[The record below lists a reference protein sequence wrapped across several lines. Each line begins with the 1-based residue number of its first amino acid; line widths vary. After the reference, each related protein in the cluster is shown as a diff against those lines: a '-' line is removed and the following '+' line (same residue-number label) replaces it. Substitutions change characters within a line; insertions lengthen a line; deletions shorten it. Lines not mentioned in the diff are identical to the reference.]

1 MIIETKAGNQKKVK
15 EPDTGVRGENA
26 AIITK
31 QMKLQLCPVWLSKNP
46 IDLAGVSGY
55 NGIEVI
61 YLLGMAFAFPT
72 IQKGGLWLMDTEI
85 KNAVSAADQ
94 DAQYDDKAKRLL
106 GNKIILAHIL
116 VKTVDEFKGM
126 NPKEVVSYIE
136 GEPLIGVVPV
146 EPGLTNAGKEENGQ
160 RIVGM
165 NTENAEINEGLVRFD
180 IIFYVRMKDGISQVI
195 VNLEAQKD
203 EPTSY
208 HILNRAV
215 FYVSRLVSSQ
225 KERDFVGT
233 NFNDIRRVFSIWVCM
248 NMDEN
253 SMDYVHLT
261 DDKLLGSYPWKGRL
275 DLLNIV
281 LIGISNELPEHDEK
295 YELHRLLSTLLSAE
309 LTVDEKLGIIKTEY
323 SIPVDDKLRK
333 DVSAMC
339 NLSQGIR
346 ERTVAERDEKIILN
360 MHREGYTSEQIA
372 KIVERTIGEVEAIIK
387 KRKPIL
393 A

>member
-1 MIIETKAGNQKKVK
+1 
-15 EPDTGVRGENA
+15 
-26 AIITK
+26 
-31 QMKLQLCPVWLSKNP
+31 
-46 IDLAGVSGY
+46 
-55 NGIEVI
+55 
-61 YLLGMAFAFPT
+61 
-72 IQKGGLWLMDTEI
+72 MDTEI
-85 KNAVSAADQ
+85 KNAVSAADK
-94 DAQYDDKAKRLL
+94 DAQYDEKAKRLL

-126 NPKEVVSYIE
+126 NPKDVVSYIE
-136 GEPLIGVVPV
+136 GEPFISVVPV
-146 EPGLTNAGKEENGQ
+146 EPGLTNAEQEKDGQ
-160 RIVGM
+160 RIVGL
-165 NTENAEINEGLVRFD
+165 NTENAEINEGLIRFD

-203 EPTSY
+203 EPTGY

-225 KERDFVGT
+225 KERDFVGI
-233 NFNDIRRVFSIWVCM
+233 NYNDIKRVFSIWVCM

-261 DDKLLGSYPWKGRL
+261 DDKLLGSYPWKGGI

-295 YELHRLLSTLLSAE
+295 YELHRLLSTLLSME
-309 LTVDEKLGIIKTEY
+309 LSVDEKLGIMAKEY
-323 SIPVDDKLRK
+323 NIAVDDRIRE

-346 ERTVAERDEKIILN
+346 DNTLAEVIMTMHEK
-360 MHREGYTSEQIA
+360 GYTSAQIA
-372 KIVERTIGEVEAIIK
+372 EIVKKTIEEVEAVIK
-387 KRKPIL
+387 KREPVL

>member
-1 MIIETKAGNQKKVK
+1 
-15 EPDTGVRGENA
+15 
-26 AIITK
+26 
-31 QMKLQLCPVWLSKNP
+31 
-46 IDLAGVSGY
+46 
-55 NGIEVI
+55 
-61 YLLGMAFAFPT
+61 
-72 IQKGGLWLMDTEI
+72 MDTEI

-94 DAQYDDKAKRLL
+94 DAQYDDRAKRLL
-106 GNKIILAHIL
+106 GNKTILAHIL

-126 NPKEVVSYIE
+126 DPKEAVTYIE
-136 GEPLIGVVPV
+136 GEPFISVVPV
-146 EPGLTNAGKEENGQ
+146 EPGLTNAEKEEAGQ
-160 RIVGM
+160 RIVGF

-180 IIFYVRMKDGISQVI
+180 IVFYVRMKDGISQVI

-225 KERDFVGT
+225 KERDFVKT
-233 NFNDIRRVFSIWVCM
+233 NYDDIRRVFSIWICM

-253 SMDYVHLT
+253 SMAYVHLAK
-261 DDKLLGSYPWKGRL
+261 DDLLGSYPWKGGL

-281 LIGISNELPEHDEK
+281 LIGISNELRAHDEK
-295 YELHRLLSTLLSAE
+295 YELHRLLSALLSME
-309 LTVDEKLGIIKTEY
+309 LTVDEKIGIIKSEY
-323 SIPVDDKLRK
+323 DISVNDELRK

-346 ERTVAERDEKIILN
+346 EKGGAEREEKIILN
-360 MHREGYTSEQIA
+360 MHRKGYTLDQIA
-372 KIVERTIGEVEAIIK
+372 ECVEKSIDEVEAIIE
-387 KRKPIL
+387 KREPVL

>member
-1 MIIETKAGNQKKVK
+1 MDMSI
-15 EPDTGVRGENA
+15 
-26 AIITK
+26 
-31 QMKLQLCPVWLSKNP
+31 
-46 IDLAGVSGY
+46 
-55 NGIEVI
+55 
-61 YLLGMAFAFPT
+61 
-72 IQKGGLWLMDTEI
+72 DTEI

-225 KERDFVGT
+225 KERDFVKT
-233 NFNDIRRVFSIWVCM
+233 NYNDIKRVFSIWVCM

-253 SMDYVHLT
+253 SMDYVHLM
-261 DDKLLGSYPWKGRL
+261 DDKLLGSYPWKGGL

-281 LIGISNELPEHDEK
+281 LIGIANEFPEHDEK

-323 SIPVDDKLRK
+323 SIPVDEKLRK
-333 DVSAMC
+333 DMSAMC

-346 ERTVAERDEKIILN
+346 ENATDNAITGVIMN
-360 MHREGYTSEQIA
+360 MHRDGYSSEQIA
-372 KIVERTIGEVEAIIK
+372 RIVEKTIEEVEAVIK
-387 KRKPIL
+387 KREPVL

>member
-1 MIIETKAGNQKKVK
+1 MAG
-15 EPDTGVRGENA
+15 RRENA

-31 QMKLQLCPVWLSKNP
+31 STKFQQCPGRLSKNL
-46 IDLAGVSGY
+46 IDLAGISGY

-61 YLLGMAFAFPT
+61 YLSGMAFAFPT

-85 KNAVSAADQ
+85 KNAVSATDQ

-116 VKTVDEFKGM
+116 VKTVDEFRGM
-126 NPKEVVSYIE
+126 DPKDVVSYIE
-136 GEPLIGVVPV
+136 GEPFISVVPV
-146 EPGLTNAGKEENGQ
+146 EPGLTNVEKEENGQ

-165 NTENAEINEGLVRFD
+165 NTENAEINEGFIRFD

-195 VNLEAQKD
+195 VNVEAQKD
-203 EPTSY
+203 EPSGY

-225 KERDFVGT
+225 KERDFVKT
-233 NFNDIRRVFSIWVCM
+233 NYNDIRRVFSIWVCM
-248 NMDEN
+248 GMDES
-253 SMDYVHLT
+253 SMAYVHLT
-261 DDKLLGSYPWKGRL
+261 KDDLLGSYPWKGGL
-275 DLLNIV
+275 DLVNIV
-281 LIGISNELPEHDEK
+281 LIDISNELPEHDEK
-295 YELHRLLSTLLSAE
+295 YELHRLLSTLLSME
-309 LTVDEKLGIIKTEY
+309 LTVDEKLGIIRTEY

-333 DVSAMC
+333 DMSAMC

-346 ERTVAERDEKIILN
+346 ENATDNAIAGVIMN
-360 MHREGYTSEQIA
+360 MHRKGYTLEQIA
-372 KIVERTIGEVEAIIK
+372 ECVEKTIEEVEAVIR
-387 KRKPIL
+387 KREPVL

>member
-1 MIIETKAGNQKKVK
+1 
-15 EPDTGVRGENA
+15 
-26 AIITK
+26 
-31 QMKLQLCPVWLSKNP
+31 
-46 IDLAGVSGY
+46 
-55 NGIEVI
+55 
-61 YLLGMAFAFPT
+61 MAFTFPASE
-72 IQKGGLWLMDTEI
+72 QKEVMAVDMSIDTEI
-85 KNAVSAADQ
+85 KNAVRAADQ

-225 KERDFVGT
+225 KERDFVKT
-233 NFNDIRRVFSIWVCM
+233 NYNDIKRVFSIWVCM

-261 DDKLLGSYPWKGRL
+261 DDKLLGSYPWKGGL

-281 LIGISNELPEHDEK
+281 LIGIANELPEHDEK

-323 SIPVDDKLRK
+323 SIPVDEKLRK
-333 DVSAMC
+333 DMSAMC

-346 ERTVAERDEKIILN
+346 ENATDNAITGVIMN
-360 MHREGYTSEQIA
+360 MHRDGYSSEQIA
-372 KIVERTIGEVEAIIK
+372 RIVEKTIEEVEAVIK
-387 KRKPIL
+387 KREPVL

>member
-1 MIIETKAGNQKKVK
+1 
-15 EPDTGVRGENA
+15 
-26 AIITK
+26 
-31 QMKLQLCPVWLSKNP
+31 
-46 IDLAGVSGY
+46 
-55 NGIEVI
+55 
-61 YLLGMAFAFPT
+61 
-72 IQKGGLWLMDTEI
+72 MDTEI
-85 KNAVSAADQ
+85 KNAVSATDQ

-116 VKTVDEFKGM
+116 VKTVDEFRGM
-126 NPKEVVSYIE
+126 NPKDVVSYIE
-136 GEPLIGVVPV
+136 GEPFISVVPV
-146 EPGLTNAGKEENGQ
+146 EPGLTNIEKIPSNDGLENGQ

-195 VNLEAQKD
+195 VNVEAQKD
-203 EPTSY
+203 EPSGY

-225 KERDFVGT
+225 KERDFVKT
-233 NFNDIRRVFSIWVCM
+233 NYNDIKRVFSIWVCM

-261 DDKLLGSYPWKGRL
+261 DDKLLGSYPWKGGL

-295 YELHRLLSTLLSAE
+295 YELHRLLSTLLSIE
-309 LTVDEKLGIIKTEY
+309 LSVDEKLGIMAKEY
-323 SIPVDDKLRK
+323 HIAVDDKIRE

-346 ERTVAERDEKIILN
+346 DNTLAEVIMTMHEK
-360 MHREGYTSEQIA
+360 GYTSVQIA
-372 KIVERTIGEVEAIIK
+372 EIVKKTIEEVEAVIK
-387 KRKPIL
+387 KREPVL